1 MRSIYQE
8 SPGLDDREVLS
19 LAVEDDRILITAD
32 KDFGEMVFRESRLH
46 KGIILLGLA
55 DERSSNK
62 LEVLNRLFQQHA
74 EQLPDN
80 FAVATESTVRINGT
94 RPS

>member
-8 SPGLDDREVLS
+8 SPGLDDSEVLR

-32 KDFGEMVFRESRLH
+32 KDFGGMVFRERKLH
-46 KGIILLGLA
+46 KGIILLRLA

-62 LEVLNRLFQQHA
+62 LEVLNRLIQQHSD
-74 EQLPDN
+74 QLPN
-80 FAVATESTVRINGT
+80 KFGVVTESTVRINET